1 MIPQLLE
8 IAKRLLAESDVDEL
22 LAFAMD
28 QAIELSGAERGLII
42 FFNEEGENLFEVA
55 RNLQKAD
62 INHPEFEVC
71 RTIINR
77 AKNEGVSICLRNA
90 LEDPAL
96 RQSNSVVRLKVL
108 SVICLPLHHDGSI
121 FGVMYL
127 DNRTMRGIF
136 EADICAF
143 LKEFADFISLAAY
156 RALELKRLQN
166 RQQMLEEELRVR
178 YDFEA
183 IVGHSPK
190 MIEILHTVSQVAE
203 TDVPVLI
210 EGESGTGKELV
221 ARAIH
226 FNSPR
231 RERSLVCINCGAIPE
246 NLLESE
252 LFGHEKGAFTGAF
265 QRHKGKFEQ
274 ADGGT
279 IFLDEVDEMSP
290 ALQVKLLRILQ
301 WGEFSPLGS
310 DKSKRCDVR
319 IVAAA
324 KESLLKLVG
333 ERRFRDD
340 LYYRLNLI
348 RLEMPPLR
356 ERKEDIPILT
366 IYILQNA
373 CKSLSKVV
381 PALTTEVERAL
392 QDYQYPGNVREL
404 ENIIKRAAILCG
416 GNVITL
422 EDLPPELLSAH
433 TDNDKLDA
441 TNSLSFPFLDAKKK
455 VVEDFERRYLEQL
468 LSECGGN
475 IRKAAERAGMYERN
489 FHLKLKKYGI
499 HPKKL

>member
-1 MIPQLLE
+1 MFQRLFE
-8 IAKRLLAESDVDEL
+8 IAKRILAESDVDKL

-42 FFNEEGENLFEVA
+42 LFHEGGETLFEIA
-55 RNLQKAD
+55 RNLKKED
-62 INHPEFEVC
+62 IDHPEFEVS
-71 RTIINR
+71 RTIVNKV
-77 AKNEGVSICLRNA
+77 KNEGTPICLCNA
-90 LEDPAL
+90 LEDPGL
-96 RQSNSVVRLKVL
+96 RQSNSVVRLKIL
-108 SVICLPLHHDGSI
+108 SVICLPLHHDDKI
-121 FGVMYL
+121 FGVIYL
-127 DNRTMRGIF
+127 DNRTVRGIF
-136 EADICAF
+136 ARETCAF
-143 LKEFADFISLAAY
+143 LKEFADFISLAAH

-166 RQQMLEEELRVR
+166 RQQVLEEELRAR
-178 YDFEA
+178 YDFAA
-183 IVGHSPK
+183 ILGHSSK
-190 MIEILHTVSQVAE
+190 MIEILHVVSQVAE
-203 TDVPVLI
+203 TDAPVLI

-226 FNSPR
+226 FNSRR
-231 RERSLVCINCGAIPE
+231 RERSLVCINCGALPE

-366 IYILQNA
+366 NYILQNA
-373 CKSLSKVV
+373 CKSLSKVA
-381 PALTTEVERAL
+381 PTLTAEVERAL
-392 QDYQYPGNVREL
+392 QGYQYPGNVREL

-416 GNVITL
+416 GNVIKLEHLPYEILSPHIDDARAGAATTL
-422 EDLPPELLSAH
+422 
-433 TDNDKLDA
+433 
-441 TNSLSFPFLDAKKK
+441 PFHEAKKQ
-455 VVEDFERRYLEQL
+455 VVEDFERSYIQRILA
-468 LSECGGN
+468 ECGGN
-475 IRKAAERAGMYERN
+475 IRKAAEHAGMYERN
-489 FHLKLKKYGI
+489 LHLKLKRYGI
-499 HPKKL
+499 HPRKS